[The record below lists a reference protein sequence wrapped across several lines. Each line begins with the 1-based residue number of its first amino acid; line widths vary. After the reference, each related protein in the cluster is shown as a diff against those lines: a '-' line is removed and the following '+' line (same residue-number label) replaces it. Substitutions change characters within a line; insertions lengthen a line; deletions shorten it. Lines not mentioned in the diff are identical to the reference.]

1 MNRFV
6 LIRDIFLFLLYSL
19 TSIFALIGN
28 GLVCRISLQ
37 RRHHSFSQTTTKIP
51 LSTTCVF
58 LLNLAIAD
66 ALAGLTIPLQFLF
79 CSKYFLEHYPFSS
92 YLCVF
97 SKTIQILAYNT
108 STLTICVIAFDR
120 YRLVQNPLKQ
130 LCRRQMCRAILFTWL
145 FSAIFAASCLFSMKV
160 HTYFHSHQKLISCQV
175 LFPISNRFVN
185 SDRIRTIRVLCLI
198 IVFYILPLLT
208 ISILCLLTMR
218 TIARRTIIGVQQFP
232 TFEQS
237 RTRSIRLLM
246 VIMFVFAL
254 SHLPVH
260 SIHIRDFYH
269 HSSKASTSTSSNRSM
284 RIYPCND
291 STIYLL
297 FYWLGISSCCHNPII
312 YSWFNRQ
319 FRATTWNFCRS
330 ILLCRR
336 TED

>member
-1 MNRFV
+1 MDRF
-6 LIRDIFLFLLYSL
+6 LIVRDIFLLLLYAFTSL
-19 TSIFALIGN
+19 FALIGN
-28 GLVCRISLQ
+28 GLVCRISFQ
-37 RRHHSFSQTTTKIP
+37 RRHRSFSQTTTKIP

-79 CSKYFLEHYPFSS
+79 CSKYFLDHYSFIPH
-92 YLCVF
+92 LCIF
-97 SKTIQILAYNT
+97 SKSIQVLAYNT

-120 YRLVQNPLKQ
+120 YRLVKNPLKQ
-130 LCRRQMCRAILFTWL
+130 LCRRQMCRAILFTWT
-145 FSAIFAASCLFSMKV
+145 FSAIFAGSCLFSMKV
-160 HTYFHSHQKLISCQV
+160 PTYFASHQKLISCQI
-175 LFPISNRFVN
+175 LFPISNRFVT
-185 SDRIRTIRVLCLI
+185 SDRIRKIRVLCLI
-198 IVFYILPLLT
+198 GLFYVLPLLL
-208 ISILCLLTMR
+208 ISTLCLLTMR

-246 VIMFVFAL
+246 VIVIIFAL

-260 SIHIRDFYH
+260 SIHMRDFYH
-269 HSSKASTSTSSNRSM
+269 RSLKSSSSADRSTRT
-284 RIYPCND
+284 YPCND
-291 STIYLL
+291 STMYLL

-336 TED
+336 SE